1 MTLLGVWWLLI
12 TIIHFLYFLSSDHI
26 VVFPS
31 TRLTRSVGSH
41 SQGPGTLS
49 FSSMIDPV
57 ALIPYSVP
65 CVSVCTRDWTDSLL
79 ECCPVFDETEACFL
93 RSDVVN
99 EEQKHLD
106 KTIG

>member
-12 TIIHFLYFLSSDHI
+12 IIIHFLYFLSSDHI

-57 ALIPYSVP
+57 ALLSYSVT
-65 CVSVCTRDWTDSLL
+65 CVSVCTCDCTDFLL
-79 ECCPVFDETEACFL
+79 DCCPMFGETEACFL

-99 EEQKHLD
+99 DEQTRLD

>member
-1 MTLLGVWWLLI
+1 MTLLGVSWLLI
-12 TIIHFLYFLSSDHI
+12 IIIHVLYFLSSDHI

-57 ALIPYSVP
+57 ALPSYSVT
-65 CVSVCTRDWTDSLL
+65 CASVCTCDWTDFLL

-99 EEQKHLD
+99 DEQKHLD